1 MDAALALARLGQP
14 IATRAQ
20 LLRAGARPLDLTEA
34 VRSDELL
41 RVRRGYYAAADAPAK
56 LVQAVRVGGR
66 LGCVSAA
73 QTHGIWV
80 LDHPFAHIQM
90 RHEASRLRSPRDR
103 FRALEE
109 QTRDGCELHWWPLV
123 DRTTPQ
129 VHPGETHT
137 VTCLDALAHIIRCQ
151 PPSLA
156 VAALDSALYQRLATR
171 QELEL
176 VFDAVPGRHRAL
188 QSQVEPLCMS
198 GIESVFRL
206 ALTAAGIPFRMQVGF
221 AGIGLVDFLVDGCVV
236 VETDGRL
243 GHADEVSKA
252 RDYAR
257 DAALEALGYTVVR
270 LNFLQVMFQPEAAL
284 AAVRGALA
292 AHRRSTIR

>member
-1 MDAALALARLGQP
+1 MDAILALARVGEP

-20 LLRAGARPLDLTEA
+20 LIRAGAAPVDLTEA
-34 VRSDELL
+34 VRSNALI
-41 RVRRGYYAAADAPAK
+41 RVRRGYYAVPDAPTK

-73 QTHGIWV
+73 ESMGIWV

-90 RHEASRLRSPRDR
+90 RHEASRLRSPRNR
-103 FRALEE
+103 FRPLEDD
-109 QTRDGCELHWWPLV
+109 TRDGCELHWWPV
-123 DRTTPQ
+123 VAAGRQ
-129 VHPGETHT
+129 SVHT
-137 VTCLDALAHIIRCQ
+137 VSCVDALVHIVRCQ
-151 PPSLA
+151 PEKLA
-156 VAALDSALYQRLATR
+156 IAALDSALHQRLISAR
-171 QELEL
+171 DLDV
-176 VFDAVPGRHRAL
+176 VFDTVPAKHAAL
-188 QSQVEPLCMS
+188 KPQVEPLCMS
-198 GIESVFRL
+198 GIETVFRL

-221 AGIGLVDFLVDGCVV
+221 TGVGVVDFVVDGCVV

-243 GHADEVSKA
+243 GHADEISKA

-270 LNFLQVMFQPEAAL
+270 LNYLQVMFQPEIAM

-292 AHRRSTIR
+292 AHRRSTLR